1 MIKHTQTIRRLLP
14 TNWLS
19 VFDHFVGLALNG
31 LRKLAQDL
39 SGKINIKCYINVILL
54 AAHQYCI
61 YLLRIKFKCIRL
73 SSVTVS
79 FSSIHRRH
87 R

>member
-14 TNWLS
+14 TNCLS
-19 VFDHFVGLALNG
+19 VFDHFVGLGLKG

-39 SGKINIKCYINVILL
+39 SGKINVILL

-61 YLLRIKFKCIRL
+61 YLLRIKFKCIRV